1 MESLQEKPGH
11 RGESCLGAERC
22 STQTFPALCSSSL
35 KKMPRA
41 LQGLWYRQK
50 RRCTPG
56 TQNPVRWALEFLCG
70 QEGWFHAAGCRGR
83 AQGCRRGQQY
93 QSLVGAA
100 VAAVTTQGWFLE
112 AEGLGAALPGHPMH
126 WGSCRNASALSRE
139 QPRWE
144 TCAPRGDPS
153 SCEALSLTGRRP
165 GACQHLPHPC
175 LGSGTKPLHSLSQF
189 SWDSQKMRLKPLQTD
204 CTRAEVA
211 QSPLGHPHPLAPPR
225 SRWRC
230 QSCLHLPRSPL
241 LNKPSGP
248 ARADL
253 GQLSISPASVCSLL
267 APRRGGNSCFPY
279 FECSLQSETM
289 SSRLYT

>member
-1 MESLQEKPGH
+1 MPWGREMLHTNIPSPMLLQPQEDAQGSAGSMAQTEEEMHPWHPKPSEMGPGVPLWAGGLVSRSWVSRQGTGLQAWAAVSVA
-11 RGESCLGAERC
+11 RGRS
-22 STQTFPALCSSSL
+22 SCSSYNT
-35 KKMPRA
+35 
-41 LQGLWYRQK
+41 GLVSGS
-50 RRCTPG
+50 RR
-56 TQNPVRWALEFLCG
+56 V
-70 QEGWFHAAGCRGR
+70 
-83 AQGCRRGQQY
+83 
-93 QSLVGAA
+93 
-100 VAAVTTQGWFLE
+100 
-112 AEGLGAALPGHPMH
+112 GAALPGHPMH
-126 WGSCRNASALSRE
+126 WGSCRNAFALSRE

-153 SCEALSLTGRRP
+153 SREALSLTGRRP

-175 LGSGTKPLHSLSQF
+175 LGLGTKPLHSLSQF
-189 SWDSQKMRLKPLQTD
+189 SWDGQKMRLKPLQTV

-230 QSCLHLPRSPL
+230 QSCLHVPRSPL